1 MKQGK
6 TVVLILF
13 NVSKINISFSHSLH
27 VSILVKVGI
36 LADIDDLEDYE
47 GFEDNED
54 GDNIVQDLYPLQ
66 ADRSPF
72 IRKSVKP
79 IIWNKCK

>member
-6 TVVLILF
+6 TVVVILF
-13 NVSKINISFSHSLH
+13 YVPKINISFSHSLH

-47 GFEDNED
+47 EFEDNEN
-54 GDNIVQDLYPLQ
+54 GDNIVQDFYPLQ
-66 ADRSPF
+66 ADRTFSE
-72 IRKSVKP
+72 
-79 IIWNKCK
+79 NQ